1 MRHPPTMHTC
11 SLSMVA
17 HSYGLAVLKH
27 SSSFAHS
34 EFSVLTDS
42 VEHSLVFAQT
52 VRANGCGGPID
63 SDTSCFLCRGAAV
76 ALAYSGPHLLRER
89 MHSAV
94 RALISVG

>member
-42 VEHSLVFAQT
+42 LEHSLVFAQT
-52 VRANGCGGPID
+52 VRANGRWVNRWIPTLRA
-63 SDTSCFLCRGAAV
+63 SFAA
-76 ALAYSGPHLLRER
+76 ALQ
-89 MHSAV
+89 
-94 RALISVG
+94 